1 MLSKR
6 WIAAMLAAG
15 AVLPAWAVPNANASI
30 DLSTWK
36 VTVVDTDAA
45 DGLEASFSQSFLYA
59 STGICP
65 GLSPTSLCGP
75 TGSNGYTEDPAASVS
90 SSGGI
95 ADAPG
100 GAWWGTAYAGPD
112 RLQNTLV
119 GLGATDPAGVQATE
133 AFAFA
138 FQGAGRVTV
147 TADYTL
153 FAGGLDGL
161 SWRETLAWVGLLA
174 VPAGGSMFQ
183 VEELAVAPGVGDEGR
198 SGTLSISFD
207 FSDSQ
212 RFTLLAHT
220 HAHTFEVPVA
230 APVPEPA
237 GWALML
243 AGTAMLA
250 GARRRRR

>member
-1 MLSKR
+1 MLTKR
-6 WIAAMLAAG
+6 WMAAMLAAG
-15 AVLPAWAVPNANASI
+15 LVLPAWAVPTATSTI

-36 VTVVDTDAA
+36 VSVVDTDAS
-45 DGLEASFSQSFLYA
+45 DGLDASFSQSFLHAY
-59 STGICP
+59 TGVCP
-65 GLSPTSLCGP
+65 GFDPTALCGP
-75 TGSNGYTEDPAASVS
+75 AAGNGYTEDPTASVAS
-90 SSGGI
+90 AGGI
-95 ADAPG
+95 ANAPG

-112 RLQNTLV
+112 RLQNTLT
-119 GLGATDPAGVQATE
+119 GLGATGPDGVGATE
-133 AFAFA
+133 GFAFA

-161 SWRETLAWVGLLA
+161 SWRETLAWAGLLA

-183 VEELAVAPGVGDEGR
+183 VEQLAVAPGAGDESR

-207 FSDSQ
+207 FTDSQ
-212 RFTLLAHT
+212 RYTLLAHT

-230 APVPEPA
+230 APVPEPE

-250 GARRRRR
+250 GLRRRR